1 MTFNDLGGEISTK
14 RKLWRSKQ
22 GISAIIAV
30 IILVSVSIV
39 MAIAVAFWAMGIG
52 NSFTKFEKVE
62 FTSIYADPPVTQPGN
77 FTVNIV
83 LKNTGSAA
91 ATITNIFVNGRPYQ
105 QGYIGVTQDNLVN
118 QTLVVGASTNYAK
131 IMLPTDSVGA
141 TGSIVWTSGN
151 AVEVQIQTAAGR
163 TYSNTVVLP

>member
-1 MTFNDLGGEISTK
+1 MTFNDLGGETSTK
-14 RKLWRSKQ
+14 RKLWHSKQ

-62 FTSIYADPPVTQPGN
+62 FTSIYSDPPISQPGN
-77 FTVNIV
+77 FTVNVI

-91 ATITNIFVNGRPYQ
+91 ATISNIFINGRPYQ
-105 QGYIGVTQDNLVN
+105 QGYSGVTQDNLVN
-118 QTLVVGASTNYAK
+118 QTLVVGASTNNAR
-131 IMLPTDSVGA
+131 IFLPTDTVGT
-141 TGSIVWTSGN
+141 TGSIIWSSGN
-151 AVEVQIQTAAGR
+151 SVEVQIQTAAGR

>member
-1 MTFNDLGGEISTK
+1 
-14 RKLWRSKQ
+14 
-22 GISAIIAV
+22 
-30 IILVSVSIV
+30 

-62 FTSIYADPPVTQPGN
+62 FTGIYADPPISLPGN
-77 FTVNIV
+77 FTVNII

-105 QGYIGVTQDNLVN
+105 QGYVGVTQANLVN
-118 QTLVVGASTNYAK
+118 QTLVVGASTNNAK
-131 IMLPTDSVGA
+131 ILLPTDALGA
-141 TGSIVWTSGN
+141 GGSIVWSSGN
-151 AVEVQIQTAAGR
+151 SVEVQIQTAAGR